1 MFISMKVV
9 LLKDVKKIGR
19 TNETIEVADGFAL
32 NHLIPKK
39 LAMAATRANLKQSAA
54 RQGKITAD
62 RDMKTALLAQNIAT
76 LAEKQVVI
84 KVKVNEQG
92 HLYDAV
98 DEKDIIVAAK
108 ESADIDLPE
117 GIITLEKPIKEVGT
131 FEIPVAT
138 GETFGK
144 FTLVVEAE

>member
-98 DEKDIIVAAK
+98 DEKDIIVAA
-108 ESADIDLPE
+108 IL
-117 GIITLEKPIKEVGT
+117 T
-131 FEIPVAT
+131 FQRASS
-138 GETFGK
+138 
-144 FTLVVEAE
+144 LSRSLLRR